1 MAAIG
6 STHSA
11 INIFT
16 RYGGWPETE
25 LYQTVAAVG
34 MQLEEMRVLH
44 LEESECTVMTSPKKH
59 KSFRG
64 VDSDEGLG
72 QVEEDKPLLEF
83 KGGKTLDETAPV
95 NCQEQSVEGGIFT
108 PHVPE
113 KELFTGDCNN
123 WCWSLAMTRSVEEPV
138 LSVVP
143 VEGQSLGKGIV
154 CSAAPEYKLSVS
166 TPSISVGIME
176 RLADDFGALVM
187 NL

>member
-123 WCWSLAMTRSVEEPV
+123 WCWSLAMTRSVEGEAFFNQ
-138 LSVVP
+138 
-143 VEGQSLGKGIV
+143 VEVADAILG
-154 CSAAPEYKLSVS
+154 
-166 TPSISVGIME
+166 
-176 RLADDFGALVM
+176 
-187 NL
+187 

>member
-34 MQLEEMRVLH
+34 MQLEEMRVFPQSVLQQSMWQSGESYSLEQFEAKAQIFSWNRLGTSKEVAPLSVEARFEVRRPFPLSLQMTFQVLH

-72 QVEEDKPLLEF
+72 QVEEDK
-83 KGGKTLDETAPV
+83 V
-95 NCQEQSVEGGIFT
+95 NGWREREDREEGG
-108 PHVPE
+108 V
-113 KELFTGDCNN
+113 
-123 WCWSLAMTRSVEEPV
+123 S
-138 LSVVP
+138 
-143 VEGQSLGKGIV
+143 KGF
-154 CSAAPEYKLSVS
+154 
-166 TPSISVGIME
+166 GIGTKQP
-176 RLADDFGALVM
+176 DQT
-187 NL
+187 